1 MQKTRKENSMPT
13 GRKPTPLKLV
23 DNAKARHTK
32 ETLDGRQNGKP
43 KGMLLS
49 EIKTDIPKTPHKI

>member
-1 MQKTRKENSMPT
+1 MPT

-32 ETLDGRQNGKP
+32 ETQ
-43 KGMLLS
+43 GMLLS
-49 EIKTDIPKTPHKI
+49 EIKTDIQKTPHKI

>member
-1 MQKTRKENSMPT
+1 MPT

-32 ETLDGRQNGKP
+32 ETHDGRQNGEP
-43 KGMLLS
+43 EGMLLS
-49 EIKTDIPKTPHKI
+49 EIKTDIQKTPHKI

>member
-1 MQKTRKENSMPT
+1 MPT
-13 GRKPTPLKLV
+13 GRKPIPLKLG

-49 EIKTDIPKTPHKI
+49 EIKTDIPKTPQKI

>member
-1 MQKTRKENSMPT
+1 MPT

-32 ETLDGRQNGKP
+32 ETLDGRQISNEADTVKNAV
-43 KGMLLS
+43 
-49 EIKTDIPKTPHKI
+49 

>member
-1 MQKTRKENSMPT
+1 MPT
-13 GRKPTPLKLV
+13 GRKPIPLKLV

-32 ETLDGRQNGKP
+32 ETLDGRQNGEP

>member
-1 MQKTRKENSMPT
+1 MPT

-32 ETLDGRQNGKP
+32 ETLDGRQNGEP
-43 KGMLLS
+43 EGR
-49 EIKTDIPKTPHKI
+49 TDKLTPPKTI